1 MFFFLITLTLRVT
14 HKLTISNLSIYQIS
28 VPRLSNLSSL
38 LPRLHTFFS
47 PSLINPSV
55 ASHSAWLSFENV
67 ALKYHY
73 PVGLLYDLF
82 SGAAPANPDDD
93 GIDDGDGS
101 GEEALPWRLVVSY
114 SRFPEDQL
122 MGLDREGKVVRD
134 CYVNGVKEVSFSSF
148 SISVLLTALY
158 LFGGSG

>member
-1 MFFFLITLTLRVT
+1 
-14 HKLTISNLSIYQIS
+14 

-55 ASHSAWLSFENV
+55 SPHSAWLSFENV

-93 GIDDGDGS
+93 VEGV
-101 GEEALPWRLVVSY
+101 EEVLPWRLVVSY
-114 SRFPEDQL
+114 SGFPGEQL
-122 MGLDREGKVVRD
+122 MGLDEQGKVVRD
-134 CYVNGVKEVSFSSF
+134 CYVNGVKEVSFVSF
-148 SISVLLTALY
+148 STSGFLQFCSVCLFLLVCNVLESICRAMRMY
-158 LFGGSG
+158 FGLTHNRQM